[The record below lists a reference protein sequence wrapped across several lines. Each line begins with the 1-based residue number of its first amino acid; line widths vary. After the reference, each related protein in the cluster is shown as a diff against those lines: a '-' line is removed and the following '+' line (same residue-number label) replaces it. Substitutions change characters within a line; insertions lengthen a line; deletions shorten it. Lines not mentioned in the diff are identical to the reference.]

1 MANRG
6 KIEAHRG
13 CYNMAYVK
21 KSSYITIHKETVQK
35 RRKKYKLCK
44 TCKYRTTRTNELD
57 NGMLCNYIGITGKMR
72 GCKAECCIRYEK
84 GNTRNKKHHCINYQN
99 KSTTKQNKEV

>member
-6 KIEAHRG
+6 KIEEYRG

-21 KSSYITIHKETVQK
+21 KYNYITVHRETVQK
-35 RRKKYKLCK
+35 RRKKYKLCQ
-44 TCKYRTTRTNELD
+44 TCKYRTTRENELD

-72 GCKAECCIRYEK
+72 GCKAEYCIRYEK
-84 GNTRNKKHHCINYQN
+84 GEHEKQ
-99 KSTTKQNKEV
+99 KSQLYY

>member
-21 KSSYITIHKETVQK
+21 KNNYIKMRREILQRH
-35 RRKKYKLCK
+35 RKKYKLCK
-44 TCKYRTTRTNELD
+44 TCKYRTTKTNELD
-57 NGMLCNYIGITGKMR
+57 SGMLCNYIGITGKMR
-72 GCKAECCIRYEK
+72 GCKAEHCIRYEK
-84 GNTRNKKHHCINYQN
+84 GKHE
-99 KSTTKQNKEV
+99 KQKAQFYY

>member
-13 CYNMAYVK
+13 CYRMAYK
-21 KSSYITIHKETVQK
+21 RKNSYTTKYKETIQK
-35 RRKKYKLCK
+35 RRKKYKLCQ
-44 TCKYRTTRTNELD
+44 TCKYRTTRENELD

-72 GCKAECCIRYEK
+72 GCKAEYCIRYEK
-84 GNTRNKKHHCINYQN
+84 GKHR
-99 KSTTKQNKEV
+99 KQKVSLY